1 MTEIR
6 IKVRA
11 DELQETE
18 FNLPVE
24 EVANALDIS
33 IEELIEAVNE
43 QQVGYRKITDQDDNL
58 VIQVEAY
65 ARHCTVTVESL

>member
-6 IKVRA
+6 VKVRA
-11 DELQETE
+11 DELQESE

-43 QQVGYRKITDQDDNL
+43 QQVGYRKIADQDDNL